1 MKKSVDTKVFITKI
15 KQSVSSVNWQKYQLT
30 EQNPALQSYN
40 RSIHLLQK
48 TVKCLVIVTIVMS
61 AVLFVLL
68 LVFAIHG
75 RQKESGL
82 LLALGKSKLNIL
94 AQYMVEHTIL
104 LVPAIAVASFI
115 GQRLGQFFAN
125 QTVDSVAKT
134 VRGNILKQ
142 LGGYSLGADSQ
153 TDLIMQTVK
162 QFQAAVTTTDLVN
175 MLAICIG
182 LMLIGIVI
190 TSLPMLLLKPK
201 DMLNKIS

>member
-1 MKKSVDTKVFITKI
+1 MKKSVDTKAFITKI

-48 TVKCLVIVTIVMS
+48 TVKRLVIVTIVMS

-82 LLALGKSKLNIL
+82 LLALGKSKLSIL

-134 VRGNILKQ
+134 VCGDILKQ
-142 LGGYSLGADSQ
+142 LGGYSLGADIQ
-153 TDLIMQTVK
+153 PDLIMQTVK
-162 QFQAAVTTTDLVN
+162 QFQATVTTTDLVN
-175 MLAICIG
+175 MLTICIG
-182 LMLIGIVI
+182 LMLIDIVI